1 MSAKKPI
8 KDWGIVKL
16 FSKHIPNVAGEVVGG
31 LAEVAMGENPISVV
45 KDRLTKTINE
55 SKEVS
60 PEIKE
65 MLLTQLEDDLER
77 ARLRNEDRADAR
89 AMQRTAIIHGNNFTR
104 NFVYYYASAL
114 LLIAMGMTFM
124 LFFLEIPERNAS
136 IINMAYGVIFTVG
149 LYGSFTFFFGDTE
162 KTKIKQDPFDNRLT

>member
-1 MSAKKPI
+1 MSAKRPL
-8 KDWGIVKL
+8 KDWPIVRL

-31 LAEVAMGENPISVV
+31 LAEVAMGENPVKVV
-45 KDRLTKTINE
+45 KDRITQQIVENTEIGEETKQ
-55 SKEVS
+55 
-60 PEIKE
+60 E
-65 MLLTQLEDDLER
+65 MLLQLEDDLER
-77 ARLRNEDRADAR
+77 AKLRNEDRADAR
-89 AMQRTAIIHGNNFTR
+89 AMQVAAIRHGNNFTR

-162 KTKIKQDPFDNRLT
+162 KQKIQSGTIEKF